1 MLVIRK
7 IIGALL
13 ILAGLAVAGCGVW
26 VCSYALDAEPF
37 IDDAEGGPTETL
49 EHFLSC
55 MERKDWDG
63 AYADLYNYS
72 SLGLETPPED
82 ELSRLYWDAQLA
94 ALHFTA
100 EEGSEMSGTRMIK
113 RVTVRCLNLDAISE
127 DIGKQVQVILEDKV
141 RNAYLKSDVYDESGA
156 YKEDVA
162 YAALYEATR
171 YVLSDTSPYATA
183 QECTLIL
190 HFTEGRW
197 RVEVSPA
204 FISALSAGAA
214 RG

>member
-156 YKEDVA
+156 YKEEVA

>member
-1 MLVIRK
+1 MLVIRR
-7 IIGALL
+7 ILGAVL
-13 ILAGLAVAGCGVW
+13 ILAGLVIAGCGVW
-26 VCSYALDAEPF
+26 VCSYALDAEPR
-37 IDDAEGGPTETL
+37 IEDAEGGPTEVL

-55 MERKDWDG
+55 MERKDWNG
-63 AYADLYNYS
+63 AYSDLYNYS

-100 EEGSEMSGTRMIK
+100 AERGEMSGTRMIK
-113 RVTVRCLNLDAISE
+113 RVTVHCLNLDAVSE
-127 DIGKQVQVILEDKV
+127 DVGRRVQEILENEVK
-141 RNAYLKSDVYDESGA
+141 NAAAESDVYDGNGA
-156 YKEDVA
+156 YKEEIA
-162 YAALYEATR
+162 YAALYAATQE
-171 YVLSDTSPYATA
+171 VLSDTSPYASE

-190 HFTEGRW
+190 RFADGRW

>member
-13 ILAGLAVAGCGVW
+13 ILAGLAVAGYGVW
-26 VCSYALDAEPF
+26 VCSYALDAEPR
-37 IDDAEGGPTETL
+37 IEDAEGGPTETL

-82 ELSRLYWDAQLA
+82 ELSRMYWDTQLA

-100 EEGSEMSGTRMIK
+100 EEGGEMSGTRMVK
-113 RVTVRCLNLDAISE
+113 RVAVHGLNLDAISE
-127 DIGKQVQVILEDKV
+127 AVGRRVQEILEDEVK
-141 RNAYLKSDVYDESGA
+141 NAVLESDVYDENGA
-156 YKEDVA
+156 YKEEVA
-162 YAALYEATR
+162 YAALYAATKE
-171 YVLSDTSPYATA
+171 VLSDTSPEATA

-190 HFTEGRW
+190 HFTDGRW